1 MQSDALSL
9 RKLLVMVANMQL
21 LKPRKVRHRYRA
33 ENCTRNLLSAGCSR
47 ATGSIESSEHG
58 FQSNA
63 RLLRRR

>member
-1 MQSDALSL
+1 MQSDVLSL

-33 ENCTRNLLSAGCSR
+33 ENCTRNFLSAGCSR

-63 RLLRRR
+63 RLFRRR